1 MAQRKKRD
9 AAAKT
14 KGKGKSVDDDNT
26 GLVQVKLDDG
36 QWRGRADELA
46 SELKR
51 KETTLAKKK
60 AAVTKFNSELK
71 LHDERIAVL
80 AEEVDTHSA
89 LVDPQIAMNYRTG
102 NRSLDRENGFG
113 DEDAEPAA
121 AANDSDSDDSDDDA
135 PPANVAAIGR
145 RSSRGN
151 GAAAGAGT

>member
-113 DEDAEPAA
+113 DEDDEAAA
-121 AANDSDSDDSDDDA
+121 AANDSDSDDDA